1 MRAVIFDWGG
11 TLTPFRS
18 VNPAE
23 GWRVYAHAFTE
34 PAQSAAVAAQLLAAE
49 NAAWQQVHRDGT
61 AFTFASLLAATG
73 VEEHPDAVRSF
84 RAFWDQIT
92 YTRDDVLP
100 TLTALRER
108 GLRTGVL
115 SSTWWPSEW
124 HEEGLRRDGVFE
136 HFDACVWSSQLP
148 FTKPHPTAFLAAMRA
163 IGIDDPADCVYVGDR
178 LFDDING
185 AKGVGMRAVFVPH
198 STIPPEQTEPVDVT
212 PDAVIQRLTDLI
224 PLVDDWSS

>member
-23 GWRVYAHAFTE
+23 GWRIYAEAFSE
-34 PAQSAAVAAQLLAAE
+34 PAQAAAVAAQLLAAE
-49 NAAWQQVHRDGT
+49 DAAWKQVHRDGT
-61 AFTFASLLAATG
+61 AFTFDSLLAASG
-73 VEEHPDAVRSF
+73 VPEHPEAVRSF

-92 YTRDDVLP
+92 HTREEVLP

-115 SSTWWPSEW
+115 SSTWWPGEW
-124 HEEGLRRDGVFE
+124 HEEALHRDGVFDA
-136 HFDACVWSSQLP
+136 FDACVWSSRLP
-148 FTKPHPTAFLAAMRA
+148 FTKPHPTAFLRAMEA

-178 LFDDING
+178 LFDDISG

-198 STIPPEQTEPVDVT
+198 SKIPPNQTEPVDVT

-224 PLVDDWSS
+224 PLVDSWS